1 MTFLLQG
8 NRHLA
13 RATWSGVL
21 GYRVIVIML
30 RLMYQRC
37 MAAVPDFPESPEPE
51 PELLV
56 LYVNGSWYSSP
67 E

>member
-1 MTFLLQG
+1 
-8 NRHLA
+8 
-13 RATWSGVL
+13 
-21 GYRVIVIML
+21 ML
-30 RLMYQRC
+30 MLMLMLMYQSY